1 MARGGVDEAKVLGT
15 FFEGSRLTQ
24 IPATR
29 SKRLVV
35 LERLAQEFDAGV
47 RYPEK
52 QVSFM
57 LQLFYPDYAALR
69 RYLVDE
75 GFLTRSDGVYWRTG
89 GRYEVSPTDDPA
101 MPVESD
107 SHDR

>member
-1 MARGGVDEAKVLGT
+1 MQRSKVKNLNLRKILRS
-15 FFEGSRLTQ
+15 FFEGARLRQ
-24 IPATR
+24 MPAQR

-35 LERLAQEFDAGV
+35 LERIAQEFDPGV

-52 QVSFM
+52 EVSFM
-57 LQLFYPDYAALR
+57 LQLLHPDYAALR

-89 GRYEVSPTDDPA
+89 GRYEAANGDAADASALDQ
-101 MPVESD
+101 
-107 SHDR
+107 